1 MIYIPRDKQR
11 AEEFEQRLSKNIMF
25 RSVDQFISVY
35 NSRIINVNND
45 EIDKVAKEIVDV
57 YKNIELSNKKFIV
70 KSAEEVTADEFEVIF
85 PHISFIATL
94 KRIAKDVLQDGYPE
108 DTLMVFTESK
118 SNVVHLHDPTNE
130 EGLIQYEGAERLRNA
145 NEAIATNPFLAS
157 SVNMSD
163 YGEDGV
169 AFLATEVIAIDTSFI
184 EDIGELLHSYINE

>member
-11 AEEFEQRLSKNIMF
+11 AEEFEQRLSENIMF

-118 SNVVHLHDPTNE
+118 SNVVHLHDPTHE

-157 SVNMSD
+157 SVNMGD
-163 YGEDGV
+163 DGEDGV